1 MRQINFI
8 VKTNFQKLEYPY
20 TLDTLYHQ
28 AIVKDGNKDYQSQFI
43 KEDMGL
49 KKNIKLKII
58 KNTY

>member
-1 MRQINFI
+1 MQ
-8 VKTNFQKLEYPY
+8 TNQLYSQNQFQKLEYPY

-49 KKNIKLKII
+49 KKEISN
-58 KNTY
+58 